1 MAFLIRR
8 NRPKA
13 LAEWRDDFDRPDE
26 NPIQKPWSVWG
37 TSSPHDAA
45 IMSQALRFGASN
57 PFASFAG
64 WSYEHTCFTKS
75 WGVAFYMSCVASG
88 LTAQPLRIYINKS
101 SWTKVNQDYT
111 NLAAVIISYRTP
123 GLSCQAAVATY
134 ASAASSGNVLGI
146 VDIPRGVFEG
156 PWHFWNIKIDD
167 DKIVRVYLDDQL
179 ILNVA
184 LPAGYEP
191 SLGLRAA
198 NFQSSMSNTISLDRF
213 VLYDQYPPDPP
224 WRVYNWAQ
232 EFYDD
237 FNRANSSTVGNGWTQ
252 FGSGG
257 GIVSNSYGN
266 VSGTGG
272 RGILRNSGITNGVQR
287 VEATIGGADGPTS
300 GSDSSLFLRMNSAGN
315 SGLAANFFSNMLY
328 VARLSGSIE
337 SPTMTDLAN
346 QSATFA
352 NGDKVAFCC
361 TDDYAWVERNGTVI
375 LSTLGANTVPAS
387 QSYVGARVEKPG
399 TFSSNSHSWNDIRVL
414 S

>member
-37 TSSPHDAA
+37 SSSPHDAA
-45 IMSQALRFGASN
+45 IVSGALRFGSSN
-57 PFASFAG
+57 SFVSITG

-75 WGVAFYMSCVASG
+75 WGVAFYTSCVASG
-88 LTAQPLRIYINKS
+88 LAAQPIRVFLNKP
-101 SWTKVNQDYT
+101 SWTRVNPNFN
-111 NLAAVIISYRTP
+111 NLACLNIVYRTP
-123 GLSCQAAVATY
+123 GLSCQAAVVTFANAT
-134 ASAASSGNVLGI
+134 ATGSAYGT
-146 VDIPRGVFEG
+146 VDIPRDVFEG
-156 PWHFWNIKIDD
+156 PWHFWNIKVDD
-167 DKIVRVYLDDQL
+167 DKIVRVYLDGQL
-179 ILNVA
+179 IINVA
-184 LPAGYEP
+184 LPAGYEA
-191 SLGLRAA
+191 SLGSRAA
-198 NFQSSMSNTISLDRF
+198 NFQSGMFSTVSLDRF

-337 SPTMTDLAN
+337 SPTMTDLAS

-352 NGDKVAFCC
+352 NGDKVAFCT
-361 TDDYAWVERNGTVI
+361 TDDYAWVERNGVTV
-375 LSTLGANTVPAS
+375 LSTLGANSVPAS
-387 QSYVGARVEKPG
+387 QSHVGARVEKPG